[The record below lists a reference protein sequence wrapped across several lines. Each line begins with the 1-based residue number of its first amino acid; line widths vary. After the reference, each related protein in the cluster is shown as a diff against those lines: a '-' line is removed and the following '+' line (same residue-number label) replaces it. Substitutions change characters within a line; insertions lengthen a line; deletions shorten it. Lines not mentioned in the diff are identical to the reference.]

1 MSTNAIQATATFDEI
16 ESLCIHLFDIWCE
29 RRSVVP
35 LTYLMQSWPMPT
47 LSSLVVTRL
56 VGGFQDLLRFHAAS
70 LAAGE
75 TELLTTVIALADELC
90 RAPFSDTI
98 NHAALLAY
106 AEGEVSEAQMFGLV
120 MRRHT
125 GITDCF
131 AVWLK
136 RNTEADT

>member
-1 MSTNAIQATATFDEI
+1 MSKNAIQATATFDEI

-70 LAAGE
+70 LAADE
-75 TELLTTVIALADELC
+75 TELLESVIALVDEL
-90 RAPFSDTI
+90 RRGPFSDTI
-98 NHAALLAY
+98 NHAELLAY
-106 AEGEVSEAQMFGLV
+106 AGGEAPAAASTRDMRVSDDSVSFEKLV
-120 MRRHT
+120 
-125 GITDCF
+125 C
-131 AVWLK
+131 
-136 RNTEADT
+136 